1 VILLNKCALKFIG
14 IVEEIEE
21 DISRIRIFPEFRE
34 GLKGLE
40 SFSHLIVLFWFHLR
54 DDCENR
60 TVIRVIPKRHPRAPE
75 MGVFATR
82 SPSRPNPVGLCVVK
96 LVEVGNSVLFVKDL
110 DAFKNSPILDIKPY
124 LPKAESIADAIT
136 PEWIQ
141 RGPKT

>member
-1 VILLNKCALKFIG
+1 VLKYIG

-21 DISRIRIFPEFRE
+21 DISRIRIFPEYRE

-40 SFSHLIVLFWFHLR
+40 SFSHLIVLFWCHLR

-60 TVIRVIPKRHPRAPE
+60 TVMRVTPKRHPGAPE

-96 LVEVGNSVLFVKDL
+96 LIEVDDSTLFVKDL
-110 DAFKNSPILDIKPY
+110 DAFKDSPIIDLKPY
-124 LPKAESIADAIT
+124 LPRAESIGDAIT